1 MRNGYIQVY
10 TGDGKGKTTASM
22 GLIVR
27 ALGAGIRVYFGQFL
41 KNHPYSE
48 IKTLEKLAGDKLTI
62 QQFGTK
68 RKVTAPMNEEDN
80 KAALAG
86 IETAEAEMIN
96 GKYDLVILDEFNIV
110 ANYGLV
116 DEERLKDFVDKK
128 PAGTELVLTGRG
140 APEWLRE
147 RADLVTE
154 MKMIKH
160 YFEAGVPARKGI
172 ES

>member
-1 MRNGYIQVY
+1 MKNGYIQVY

-27 ALGAGIRVYFGQFL
+27 ALGAGMSIYFGQFL

-48 IKTLEKLAGDKLTI
+48 IKTLESLAGSNLKI
-62 QQFGTK
+62 KQFGTK
-68 RKVTAPMNEEDN
+68 RKVTDPMNEKDYE
-80 KAALAG
+80 AALAG
-86 IETAEAEMIN
+86 LEAAEEAMLSGE
-96 GKYDLVILDEFNIV
+96 YDLVILDEFNII
-110 ANYGLV
+110 AGYHLV
-116 DEERLKDFVDKK
+116 EEARLKEFLDKK
-128 PAGTELVLTGRG
+128 PKHTELVLTGRG
-140 APEWLRE
+140 APEWLKT

-160 YFEAGVPARKGI
+160 YYEAGVPARKGI

>member
-1 MRNGYIQVY
+1 MKKGYIQIY
-10 TGDGKGKTTASM
+10 TGNGKGKTTASM

-27 ALGAGIRVYFGQFL
+27 ALGSGMKVYFGQFL

-48 IKTLEKLAGDKLTI
+48 IKTLQKLAGNQLMLA
-62 QQFGTK
+62 QFGTT
-68 RKVTAPMNEEDN
+68 RKVTEPMNEEDN

-86 IETAEAEMIN
+86 IEAAEQEML
-96 GKYDLVILDEFNIV
+96 GGDYDLLILDEFNIV
-110 ANYGLV
+110 AGYKLV
-116 DEERLKDFVDKK
+116 DEARLKSFIDKK
-128 PAGTELVLTGRG
+128 PEGTELVLTGRS
-140 APEWLRE
+140 APEWLQA

-160 YFEAGVPARKGI
+160 YYDAGVPARKGI